1 MTYISL
7 LDLSNHARA
16 AAADADIVTRDEA
29 VAAIDARLRMPRR
42 CIEAELRGRKPV
54 DAALNLALAGA
65 QDPWLFS
72 ELTEH
77 ATSEVRKWGRRR
89 SCTSVTLA
97 QLGERAAAAGCRSPL
112 GLFDLLGEILSER
125 AESGF
130 MDVASALRSGNFSLA
145 TSEAAARWVF
155 RASARLTK
163 QASAS
168 AEGLFD
174 TDWGSSASEE
184 RLDAL
189 FGDPSRPLTI
199 DLGCGF
205 GCGPLVYAS
214 SAAWAGDNVLGCDL
228 SGAGVAFARGVSA
241 RWGATD
247 HCHFV
252 RADVRAVLRAARRY
266 PGGCHRVILSCPTPY
281 AQLQQQADADVDSD
295 VDSASS
301 RKNAAVGEPAAAP
314 TAPIPPTLA
323 SGNAQLPTTV
333 ADPSFLGHADIF
345 AEIAEI
351 LAPGGQLFLASNVE
365 DVALT
370 LLRNARANDLEPAA
384 NGAGG
389 TSGAGGTGGA
399 ALAASITLPRRQQL
413 WRAAGGEH
421 ADGAIW
427 QASRSMPWASET
439 ERTHQL
445 EGRPVHRAVL
455 YKRG

>member
-112 GLFDLLGEILSER
+112 GLFDLLGEILSDR

-130 MDVASALRSGNFSLA
+130 MDVASALRSGHFSLA
-145 TSEAAARWVF
+145 TSDAAARWVF
-155 RASARLTK
+155 RASARLSK

-168 AEGLFD
+168 AEGLLD

-205 GCGPLVYAS
+205 GCGSLVYAS

-228 SGAGVAFARGVSA
+228 SSAGVAFARGVSA
-241 RWGATD
+241 RWGAAD

-266 PGGCHRVILSCPTPY
+266 PGGCHRVVLSCPTPY
-281 AQLQQQADADVDSD
+281 AQLLQQADADVE
-295 VDSASS
+295 SASWG
-301 RKNAAVGEPAAAP
+301 KNAPSM
-314 TAPIPPTLA
+314 LA

-333 ADPSFLGHADIF
+333 ADPSFLGHADILT
-345 AEIAEI
+345 AITEI

-370 LLRNARANDLEPAA
+370 LFRNARANDLEPAA

-389 TSGAGGTGGA
+389 EGGAGGAGGAGGT
-399 ALAASITLPRRQQL
+399 ALAASTTLPRRQQL

-455 YKRG
+455 YKRGYR